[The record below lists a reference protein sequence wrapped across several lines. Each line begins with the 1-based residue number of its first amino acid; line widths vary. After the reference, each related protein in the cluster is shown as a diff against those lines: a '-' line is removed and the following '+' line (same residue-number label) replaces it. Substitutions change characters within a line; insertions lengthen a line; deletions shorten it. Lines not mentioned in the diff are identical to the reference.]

1 VEPSIV
7 EDTAPGAQAAW
18 LDPNHCPVETTLGVV
33 GGKWKALIIY
43 HLREAPAR
51 FNVLRR
57 LIPGVTQRM
66 LTQHLRELEADGL
79 VSRTVHAVVPPHV
92 EYALTPL
99 GRSLTPVLDAMA
111 AWGMANPQRGP
122 QHGRAAA

>member
-1 VEPSIV
+1 MEPSV
-7 EDTAPGAQAAW
+7 VSDTAPAVGVVPAE
-18 LDPNHCPVETTLGVV
+18 PNYCPVEITLDVI
-33 GGKWKALIIY
+33 GGKWKPLIAF
-43 HLREAPAR
+43 HLRQGPAR

-92 EYALTPL
+92 EYALTASGL
-99 GRSLTPVLDAMA
+99 SLMPVMDAMA
-111 AWGMANPQRGP
+111 AWGLANPQLRSP
-122 QHGRAAA
+122 PDRAAA